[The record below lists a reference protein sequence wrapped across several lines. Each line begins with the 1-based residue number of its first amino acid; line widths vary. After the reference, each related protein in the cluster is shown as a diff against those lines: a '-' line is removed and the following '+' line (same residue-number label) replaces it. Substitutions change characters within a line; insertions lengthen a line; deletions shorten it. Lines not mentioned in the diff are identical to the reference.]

1 MQELGVPD
9 LLGEGEPDMA
19 ALQRLASDPDML
31 LGAMQSDQQ
40 RQVMPQLAALVAIIE
55 GYVDHVLDTIG
66 GRLLPDYDR
75 VTEALRRRRVE
86 AGPQTRFVER
96 LFGLELSQAT
106 FDRGADF
113 VDGVVDRAGV
123 DALALVVDHR
133 SITCPPRP
141 TSTLRAC
148 GSPVSTSSRRSS
160 RSTTRRSR
168 SRISSIFRT
177 RTDGGS
183 GGRRRPYRL
192 IVESRWRPLATL
204 TSHITRPAGHGS

>member
-1 MQELGVPD
+1 
-9 LLGEGEPDMA
+9 MA
-19 ALQRLASDPDML
+19 ALQRLAADPDML

-40 RQVMPQLAALVAIIE
+40 RHVMPQLAALVATIE

-106 FDRGADF
+106 FDRGVDSWTESSTAPESTHWRSCGPSLDPLPTPADLDAPGLWLARLDIESTELMLD
-113 VDGVVDRAGV
+113 DGRW
-123 DALALVVDHR
+123 
-133 SITCPPRP
+133 
-141 TSTLRAC
+141 
-148 GSPVSTSSRRSS
+148 
-160 RSTTRRSR
+160 R

-177 RTDGGS
+177 RTD
-183 GGRRRPYRL
+183 RR
-192 IVESRWRPLATL
+192 VVVASRRRPLATL
-204 TSHITRPAGHGS
+204 AGNVTRPAGHGS

>member
-1 MQELGVPD
+1 MQELGVPE

-113 VDGVVDRAGV
+113 VDGVVERAGV
-123 DALALVVDHR
+123 DALASLWTSLDR
-133 SITCPPRP
+133 FPRRP

-148 GSPVSTSSRRSS
+148 GSPVSASSRRSS
-160 RSTTRRSR
+160 SSTTRRSR
-168 SRISSIFRT
+168 SRISSIFPT
-177 RTDGGS
+177 RTD
-183 GGRRRPYRL
+183 RRART
-192 IVESRWRPLATL
+192 SRSR
-204 TSHITRPAGHGS
+204 